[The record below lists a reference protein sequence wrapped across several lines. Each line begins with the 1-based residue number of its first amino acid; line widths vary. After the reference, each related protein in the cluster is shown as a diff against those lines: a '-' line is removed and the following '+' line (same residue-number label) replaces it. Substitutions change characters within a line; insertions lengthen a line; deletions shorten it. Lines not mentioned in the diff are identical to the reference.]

1 MNPGEH
7 PPVIITAAGEG
18 SRIRDYMSQDLS
30 LPDDYPKHLLPTG
43 GLNGETLLGR
53 IIRQASIDPIS
64 KPPVV
69 NVSEANLQHMSI
81 HPDIADVEF
90 DTEQFKFS
98 LDPIYYRLR
107 RMGGRV
113 LGCAGDF
120 YSDFCWDT
128 FIKKHEA
135 SGAAMS
141 VLVNKAAGPVE
152 AAVFDVDPLN
162 DRVTSLK
169 RPKCSGE
176 RDYTNIGAYVIDP
189 TEEVVDILDKFLPD
203 NPEDTHDTDTI
214 FVEIMAAGLVG
225 SVIVPG
231 AHFNIN
237 TPKEFEA
244 LQAHTSSAITRVS

>member
-1 MNPGEH
+1 MNLIEH
-7 PPVIITAAGEG
+7 PPVMITAAGEG
-18 SRIRDYMSQDLS
+18 SRIRDFMSQDLS
-30 LPDDYPKHLLPTG
+30 LPSDFPKHLLPTG
-43 GLNGETLLGR
+43 GPNGETLLGR

-64 KPPVV
+64 KPPII
-69 NVSEANLQHMSI
+69 NVTETNRQHMRV
-81 HPDIADVEF
+81 HPDIANVVY

-120 YSDFCWDT
+120 YSDFSWDT
-128 FIKKHEA
+128 FIKQHEA
-135 SGAAMS
+135 NGSAMS

-152 AAVFDVDPLN
+152 AAVFDVDPLTN
-162 DRVTSLK
+162 RVTGLK

-176 RDYTNIGAYVIDP
+176 RDYTNVGAYVIDP
-189 TEEVVDILDKFLPD
+189 TDELIDILERFLPA
-203 NPEDTHDTDTI
+203 NPRETHDTDTVFI
-214 FVEIMAAGLVG
+214 EIMNAGLVG
-225 SVIVPG
+225 SVLLAG

-244 LQAHTSSAITRVS
+244 LQAHTSSVGARAS